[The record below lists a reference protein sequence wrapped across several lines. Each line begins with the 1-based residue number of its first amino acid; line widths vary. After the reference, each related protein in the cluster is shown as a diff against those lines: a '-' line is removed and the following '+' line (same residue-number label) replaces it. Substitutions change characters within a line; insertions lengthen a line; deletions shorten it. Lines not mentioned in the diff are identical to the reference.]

1 MLSGIGNSTVMTG
14 ATSGIVHT
22 AENWSPRHPCASSP
36 AVSVLQDTACA
47 RIQHKMLQDRDQN
60 IHHIP
65 VCLWK
70 AFL

>member
-1 MLSGIGNSTVMTG
+1 MLSGIVNSIVMTG
-14 ATSGIVHT
+14 ATSGIMHT
-22 AENWSPRHPCASSP
+22 VEDWSPRHPFASSS

-47 RIQHKMLQDRDQN
+47 CTQHKMLQDWDQN
-60 IHHIP
+60 IHHLP